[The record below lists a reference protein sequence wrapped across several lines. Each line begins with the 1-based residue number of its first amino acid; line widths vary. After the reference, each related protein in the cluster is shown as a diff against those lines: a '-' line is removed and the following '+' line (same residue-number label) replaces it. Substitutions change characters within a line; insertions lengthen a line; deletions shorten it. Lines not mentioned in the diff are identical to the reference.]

1 MTTYIGFMIIALIV
15 LNVLDAVSTIKV
27 ISAGKG
33 KEANRVVRFLIEKL
47 GVKVALIGTKALV
60 IGWFIYSINTY
71 GITNSTVYS
80 LIGLNL
86 LYLYTVISNY
96 KVLNR

>member
-1 MTTYIGFMIIALIV
+1 MTTYIGFLIISLIV

-33 KEANRVVRFLIEKL
+33 KEANRVIRFLIEKL
-47 GVKVALIGTKALV
+47 GVKAALIGTKALV
-60 IGWFIYSINTY
+60 IGWLIYSINTY

-80 LIGLNL
+80 LIGLNF

>member
-1 MTTYIGFMIIALIV
+1 MTTYIGFLIIALIV
-15 LNVLDAVSTIKV
+15 LNGLDAVSTIKV

-33 KEANRVVRFLIEKL
+33 KEANRVMRFLIEKL
-47 GVKVALIGTKALV
+47 GVKAALIGTKALV
-60 IGWFIYSINTY
+60 IGWLIYSINTY

-80 LIGLNL
+80 LIGLDL

-96 KVLNR
+96 KVLRK